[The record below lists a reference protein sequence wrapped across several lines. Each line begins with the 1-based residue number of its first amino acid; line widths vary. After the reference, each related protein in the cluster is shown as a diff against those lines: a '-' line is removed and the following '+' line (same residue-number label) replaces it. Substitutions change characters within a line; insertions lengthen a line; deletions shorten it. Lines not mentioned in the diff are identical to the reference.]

1 MTKPASKMSVDQSRR
16 TLAAYLLS
24 NSRDTYVHRPGSPE
38 ALFRGLRDQYGEAD
52 PSIDWEAAVT
62 YWWDLARIGA
72 VAMVAG
78 PVGGSRDTYFLTDFG
93 RSLLEHKDVSPHD
106 RAGYL
111 SAIRAVAGADTIAV
125 GYADEAVG
133 AWQAGLYRASA
144 VMLGC
149 ACERLVLLVAEAVK
163 DATGLAPYSDDLA
176 KMLTPPK
183 SGKKGPVAGIS
194 DIFGKVREAVEVVG
208 GDEFDR
214 LVSSVFDH
222 ARDLRNASGHPT
234 GKVVTREDAQAGLL
248 LFPGYHSRALDVI
261 ERIRTYKP

>member
-1 MTKPASKMSVDQSRR
+1 MNQKVRMTPEETRRAVDAFLVR
-16 TLAAYLLS
+16 TLTERVQVMPHGAIQHIIG
-24 NSRDTYVHRPGSPE
+24 DWDHRN
-38 ALFRGLRDQYGEAD
+38 QT
-52 PSIDWEAAVT
+52 IDRQVAIEH
-62 YWWDLARIGA
+62 WWDLARIGA
-72 VAMVAG
+72 IAV
-78 PVGGSRDTYFLTDFG
+78 VGSAPESDSQRWFYVTEFG
-93 RSLLEHKDVSPHD
+93 RALLERQDVSPHD

-111 SAIRAVAGADTIAV
+111 SAVRSVAGADSIAV

-149 ACERLVLLVAEAVK
+149 ACERLVLLIADAVK
-163 DATGLAPYSDDLA
+163 DSTGLAPYSADLA

-183 SGKKGPVAGIS
+183 SGKKGPAAGIS
-194 DIFGKVREAVEVVG
+194 EIFERVRGAVEVVG

-261 ERIRTYKP
+261 ERVRTYKQ